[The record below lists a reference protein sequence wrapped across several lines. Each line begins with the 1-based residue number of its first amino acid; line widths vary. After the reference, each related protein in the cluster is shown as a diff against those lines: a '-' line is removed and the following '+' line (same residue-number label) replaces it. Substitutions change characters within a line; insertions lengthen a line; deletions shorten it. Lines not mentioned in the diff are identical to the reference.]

1 MNMKKFDLH
10 NDPKIESGFRIPDDY
25 FDSFE
30 NRIMQQVLAEEKET
44 KVIAVWQRQSF
55 WISSVAAVFVLSFGI
70 WMYFVQNNA
79 ETTLSTSDYLAY
91 ESDLTTEDIATHL
104 TDEDIASIENE
115 MNLYDAAT
123 ETYINEYLN

>member
-1 MNMKKFDLH
+1 MKKFDLH